1 MPIAKSVVVEN
12 SRGVEEV
19 QTRGKRGEVMEVC
32 SEHQTVVTDLAI
44 IKNDLKYIKNKV
56 CSHIQ
61 EGEEKGGFRDRLIV
75 TEMEV
80 KTIKKEISELKKA
93 EWTRLIVAGCVGGLI
108 GNITPEF
115 IQMFV
120 GWVVGK

>member
-1 MPIAKSVVVEN
+1 
-12 SRGVEEV
+12 
-19 QTRGKRGEVMEVC
+19 MEVC

-44 IKNDLKYIKNKV
+44 IKNDLKYIKDKV

-80 KTIKKEISELKKA
+80 KTIKKEIFLSAGQSKNIIRSSVNIIKILLFRSPVRKQSSELSPCLK
-93 EWTRLIVAGCVGGLI
+93 
-108 GNITPEF
+108 
-115 IQMFV
+115 
-120 GWVVGK
+120 